1 MIELFMKPFS
11 SVKCLQPEIISHR
24 PPFSG
29 RKALLA
35 IGELRTENWELRTG
49 FLRFL
54 RQQWLTLN
62 IPGKMV
68 DGVAGGQDSGA
79 AGSKG
84 EPDQALTGDFEGGL
98 RIRCQLD
105 DAALA
110 AQGGGGVEI
119 AVHVEGQAL
128 RTSQA
133 TIEDSHCA
141 VRVNPIDGIKARGSR
156 SGHEQFTRSAESH
169 VVGGDAGLQGGK
181 NKNLPVAA
189 NFENGAAAVAHV

>member
-54 RQQWLTLN
+54 RQQWLALN

-84 EPDQALTGDFEGGL
+84 KPDQALTRDLE
-98 RIRCQLD
+98 
-105 DAALA
+105 
-110 AQGGGGVEI
+110 
-119 AVHVEGQAL
+119 
-128 RTSQA
+128 
-133 TIEDSHCA
+133 
-141 VRVNPIDGIKARGSR
+141 
-156 SGHEQFTRSAESH
+156 
-169 VVGGDAGLQGGK
+169 
-181 NKNLPVAA
+181 
-189 NFENGAAAVAHV
+189 